1 MPAMVGGVCMAPP
14 GNTRLSSRYV
24 PWMLG
29 PSANTCV
36 GRQAMVITVIKSKR
50 IGFKALNPFAG
61 GV

>member
-1 MPAMVGGVCMAPP
+1 MPSMVGGVCMTPL
-14 GNTRLSSRYV
+14 GKTRFSSRYV

-36 GRQAMVITVIKSKR
+36 GRQAMVIIVSNSKR
-50 IGFKALNPFAG
+50 IGFKAVNPFVG